1 MEIKLNE
8 DERIDDLQLNGLKII
23 QNPNW
28 FCFGID
34 SVLLSD
40 FAKDLKKDSLVLD
53 LGTGTGIIPILLCG
67 KTQLKKVVGVE
78 VQEDVFNITKRN
90 IVLNNLKDK
99 FEVIN
104 DNINNLDKYFNKN
117 KFDVIITNP
126 PYKKK
131 GDGVK
136 NEIVQRLI
144 SRHEI
149 LATLED
155 FIRIS
160 SDFLK
165 DKGNFYM
172 VHKVERLADI
182 MVYMRKYKIE
192 PKRLRLVFSNIESKP
207 ILVLINGIKNAKP
220 FLKIDSNIYIYDKD
234 GNYTNQIKE
243 IYSENRG
250 SLNGK

>member
-117 KFDVIITNP
+117 NVDEIITNQP
-126 PYKKK
+126 
-131 GDGVK
+131 
-136 NEIVQRLI
+136 
-144 SRHEI
+144 
-149 LATLED
+149 
-155 FIRIS
+155 
-160 SDFLK
+160 
-165 DKGNFYM
+165 
-172 VHKVERLADI
+172 
-182 MVYMRKYKIE
+182 
-192 PKRLRLVFSNIESKP
+192 
-207 ILVLINGIKNAKP
+207 
-220 FLKIDSNIYIYDKD
+220 
-234 GNYTNQIKE
+234 
-243 IYSENRG
+243 
-250 SLNGK
+250 